1 MLKTEGKIPYSLSMI
16 RNILMDTPGMDK
28 WDKAFSK
35 HEIIEQFPEENG
47 IIRAIEYLYIKFP
60 LMMTNRDIVQEKKIW
75 KEYNENKNSLLIIS
89 KSVEHP
95 SRPPQKK
102 EIRAEMILTG
112 MYLREDINGETL
124 IYMINN
130 VDLKVKTGI
139 DLVNKMA
146 KKAPKEF
153 IENLTK
159 FCKKFSK

>member
-35 HEIIEQFPEENG
+35 HEVIEQFPEENG

-60 LMMTNRDIVQEKKIW
+60 LMMSNRDIVQEKKIW
-75 KEYNENKNSLLIIS
+75 KEYNGNKNSLLIVS

-95 SRPPQKK
+95 SRPPQKN

-112 MYLREDINGETL
+112 MYLREDIMGETL

-130 VDLKVKTGI
+130 VDLKVNTGI

-146 KKAPKEF
+146 KKVPKEF